1 MSREAI
7 KKMKRIVVKVGTNSI
22 MRDHLTVDYRLL
34 DRLAFVLATLSQQ
47 GYEVILV
54 TSGAVGVGASYLNIE
69 EYPTEIPDQQALSA
83 IGQSALM
90 ALYSQFFD
98 HYRCRVGQLL
108 LTRDVIDYSVS
119 YENCHNALDRL
130 IDMGVIPIINEND
143 SVATDELKH
152 PTKFGDN
159 DTLSAIVAQIAQADL
174 LVIMSDVDGLYDKN
188 PAVYSDAK
196 KIDLVNEITQSVH
209 DMAGGVGSEFARG
222 GMATKI
228 KAAQRI
234 LDNDQAM
241 VIMSAQDPT
250 TLFNVLEGETIGTLF
265 KR

>member
-1 MSREAI
+1 MSREI
-7 KKMKRIVVKVGTNSI
+7 MKKVKRIVVKVGTNSI
-22 MRDHLTVDYRLL
+22 MKNHLEVDYRML
-34 DRLAFVLATLSQQ
+34 DRLAFVLATLRQQ
-47 GYEVILV
+47 GYEIILV
-54 TSGAVGVGASYLNIE
+54 TSGAVGVGASYLEIE

-108 LTRDVIDYSVS
+108 LTRDVVDHSIS

-130 IDMGVIPIINEND
+130 IDMGVVPIINEND

-196 KIDLVNEITQSVH
+196 KIDHVPEVTQEIH

-228 KAAQRI
+228 KAAERI
-234 LDNDQAM
+234 LNNDQAM
-241 VIMSAQDPT
+241 IIMSAENPT
-250 TLFNVLEGETIGTLF
+250 KLFNVLEGETIGTLF